1 MSIEI
6 IEDSKGN
13 EVIVITNED
22 GTTVSMLKSHYDE
35 LEAAKTE
42 VKADEAKTK

>member
-13 EVIVITNED
+13 EVVVITNDD
-22 GTTVSMLKSHYDE
+22 GTTVSMTKDYYDE
-35 LEAAKTE
+35 LEAAKAIG
-42 VKADEAKTK
+42 ADEAKTK